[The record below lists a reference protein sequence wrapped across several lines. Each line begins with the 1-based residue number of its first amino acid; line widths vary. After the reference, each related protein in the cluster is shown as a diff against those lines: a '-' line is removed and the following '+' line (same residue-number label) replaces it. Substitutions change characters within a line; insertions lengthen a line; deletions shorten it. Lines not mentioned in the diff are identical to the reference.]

1 MRWNILSRSRD
12 IQAVRRPV
20 LALSLILALG
30 LWYVVFVLS
39 WGNFWMRISLAAS
52 LLAAVSLL
60 VMGEARKA
68 LLKPR
73 LRHVALGLLSAILLY
88 GVFWM
93 GREILLILYPQ
104 ARPALAAV
112 YAPRGEISLWTV
124 TLLLFLVTGPC
135 EEIFWRGGVQGLL
148 GQEAG
153 GATALL
159 CASLLYSLVHIW
171 TLNLPLM
178 LAALVAGLFWGFL
191 FHSERSLIPG
201 IVSHSV
207 WSVLIFVLL
216 PLM

>member
-1 MRWNILSRSRD
+1 MRWNIFSRSRD
-12 IQAVRRPV
+12 NQAVRRV
-20 LALSLILALG
+20 YLSSSLILAPG
-30 LWYVVFVLS
+30 LWYVVFVLT
-39 WGNFWMRISLAAS
+39 WGNFWIRISLAAS
-52 LLAAVSLL
+52 LLAAVSLT
-60 VMGEARKA
+60 VMGEGRRA

-73 LRHVALGLLSAILLY
+73 LRHLALGLLSAALLY

-93 GREILLILYPQ
+93 GRAILLLIYPQ

-112 YAPRGEISLWTV
+112 YAPRGEISLWAV
-124 TLLLFLVTGPC
+124 SLLLFFVTGPC
-135 EEIFWRGGVQGLL
+135 EEIFWRGGVQRLL
-148 GQEAG
+148 GREAG
-153 GATALL
+153 GVTALL
-159 CASLLYSLVHIW
+159 CAALLYSLVHVW

-191 FHSERSLIPG
+191 FHSERSLVPG